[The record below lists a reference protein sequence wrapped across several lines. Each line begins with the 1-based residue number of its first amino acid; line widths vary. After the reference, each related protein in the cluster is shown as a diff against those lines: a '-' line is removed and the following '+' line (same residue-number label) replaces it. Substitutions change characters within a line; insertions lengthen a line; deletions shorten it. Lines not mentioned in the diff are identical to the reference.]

1 MRVDREII
9 AVRIALSTLFNI
21 VNDFTKN
28 TESFNC
34 GWALWEKMCTR
45 SVSYTHLTLPTTSRV

>member
-28 TESFNC
+28 TDSIVVGHYGKRC
-34 GWALWEKMCTR
+34 VQDIDKK
-45 SVSYTHLTLPTTSRV
+45 

>member
-34 GWALWEKMCTR
+34 GWANCIIKKAIKR
-45 SVSYTHLTLPTTSRV
+45 KS

>member
-28 TESFNC
+28 RESFKC

-45 SVSYTHLTLPTTSRV
+45 Y